1 MNQECLLKCVK
12 KFDDFVV
19 LIVTKNSV
27 SRIDNIFRFLAAKKA
42 RKWMTRTKDERAKAM
57 AKSMA
62 KVFNNDQLL
71 NVCFND
77 IDLHYE

>member
-1 MNQECLLKCVK
+1 MT
-12 KFDDFVV
+12 KFKGFVV
-19 LIVTKNSV
+19 LIVTKYSV

-77 IDLHYE
+77 IYLHYE

>member
-1 MNQECLLKCVK
+1 MK

-27 SRIDNIFRFLAAKKA
+27 SKIDNIFRFLAAKKA
-42 RKWMTRTKDERAKAM
+42 RKWMTLTKDERAKAM

-62 KVFNNDQLL
+62 KVFNNDQLI
-71 NVCFND
+71 NVNFND
-77 IDLHYE
+77 IDLHYA